1 MFKFIHAADIHLDS
15 PLLGLQKYPGA
26 PYEELRG
33 ATRRALENL
42 VDLAITESA
51 AFVLLAGDLYDGDW
65 KDYNTGLFFVSQ
77 MTRLREAG
85 TKVFIVAGNHDS
97 ASSLTKHLRMP
108 ENVKLFSDR
117 EPETEV
123 LQGIGAAIHGQSY
136 RSKAVTDDLSANYPQ
151 RLTELFNIGL
161 LHTSLDGRPGHE
173 NYAPCSLGTLISKG
187 YDYWALG
194 HVHKREVILEDPW
207 VLFPG
212 NIQGRHIKETGP
224 KGCTLVTVQDGR
236 VVFADHKE
244 LDVLRW
250 SLCQVDSTEADSANS
265 VVDRIVTALEEE
277 LSQCEDLPLAVRI
290 RVHGAS
296 RAHGEFSRNIEK
308 WRHEIRAAATDVSGE
323 KIWVEK
329 ILFEPQAVADLD
341 EMLARD
347 DAFGSLLRGIKDLS
361 SDADHLSAIVSEFSS
376 LYHKLPLE
384 IREGEDAIDLAAP
397 GTFSRTIDEVKEL
410 LIARLLIKGG
420 DAR

>member
-1 MFKFIHAADIHLDS
+1 MFKFIHTADVHLDS

-26 PYEELRG
+26 PYEEIRG

-42 VDLAITESA
+42 VDLAITEGA
-51 AFVLLAGDLYDGDW
+51 AFILFAGDLYDGDW

-77 MTRLREAG
+77 MAKLREAG
-85 TKVFIVAGNHDS
+85 IKVFIIAGNHDS

-108 ENVKLFSDR
+108 ENVKMFSDR

-123 LQGIGAAIHGQSY
+123 LQEIGAAIHGQSY
-136 RSKAVTDDLSANYPQ
+136 RSKAVTDDLTANYPD
-151 RLTELFNIGL
+151 RIAELFNIGL

-173 NYAPCSLGTLISKG
+173 SYAPCSTGALTSKG

-207 VLFPG
+207 ILFPG
-212 NIQGRHIKETGP
+212 NIQGRHIRETGP
-224 KGCTLVTVQDGR
+224 KGCTLVTVRDGR
-236 VVFADHKE
+236 VVYADHKDLE
-244 LDVLRW
+244 VLRW

-265 VVDRIVTALEEE
+265 IVDRIVTALEEE
-277 LSQCEDLPLAVRI
+277 LSQCDDLPLAVRI
-290 RVHGAS
+290 RVHGPCS
-296 RAHGEFSRNIEK
+296 AHGEFSKNIEK
-308 WRHEIRAAATDVSGE
+308 WRSEIRAAATDISGE

-329 ILFEPQAVADLD
+329 ILFETQSVADLD

-347 DAFGSLLRGIKDLS
+347 DAFGSLLRGIKGLS
-361 SDADHLSAIVSEFSS
+361 SDEDYLSATVSEFSS

-384 IREGEDAIDLAAP
+384 IREGEDAIDLSAP
-397 GTFSRTIDEVKEL
+397 DPFSRAIDEVKDL

-420 DAR
+420 EA